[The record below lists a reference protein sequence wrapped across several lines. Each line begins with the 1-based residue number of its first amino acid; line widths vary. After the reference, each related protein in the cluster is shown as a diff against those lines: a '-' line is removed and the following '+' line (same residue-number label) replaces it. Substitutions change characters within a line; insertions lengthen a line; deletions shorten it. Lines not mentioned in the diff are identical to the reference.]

1 MSENKVKIKNTK
13 TMSEEKKF
21 FWISKVLFLFTAIA
35 AISNIILF
43 FVATNLVPNIKVQPF
58 FIESK
63 NLAEKDILVYKDYRK
78 DLSRRNVK
86 NEQEFYKIKPNSA
99 SFKIAE
105 NNIKKYIID
114 RETIVRDT
122 ESMFNNWGN
131 ESDVFYFSSEEIYK
145 KFSETKTFRSV
156 IEQQRDLG
164 WNKIVEIKE
173 LKFHSR
179 ANEWIAD
186 VIFRYIQPNGMPFKT
201 LEKRI
206 VLEVGFNLNE
216 LKRNK
221 DNMYKNP
228 LGFTVEKYFYTSV
241 NKAP

>member
-13 TMSEEKKF
+13 TLSEEKKF

-35 AISNIILF
+35 AISNVILF

-86 NEQEFYKIKPNSA
+86 NEQEFYKIKPKSTA
-99 SFKIAE
+99 FKIAE
-105 NNIKKYIID
+105 NNVKKYIID
-114 RETIVRDT
+114 RETIITDIET
-122 ESMFNNWGN
+122 MFNNWGN
-131 ESDVFYFSSEEIYK
+131 ESDVFYFSSEEVYK
-145 KFSETKTFRSV
+145 KLSEISAFKSIINEGKKANF
-156 IEQQRDLG
+156 
-164 WNKIVEIKE
+164 NKIVEITE
-173 LKFHSR
+173 LKFHPR
-179 ANEWIAD
+179 ANEWVAD
-186 VIFRYIQPNGMPFKT
+186 VIFRYLHPTGLPFRTK
-201 LEKRI
+201 KRRI
-206 VLEVGFNLNE
+206 VLEVDFNLNE

-221 DNMYKNP
+221 NNIYKNP